1 MSPLVVCTTPI
12 WAGRGL
18 LSIGLTG
25 RGSSVYIHGMEKPK
39 LGEPRTVDIDPKRD
53 EEMRVLREAGWTLQR
68 IAAAYGISKQRVSA
82 ILKRLAKK

>member
-1 MSPLVVCTTPI
+1 
-12 WAGRGL
+12 
-18 LSIGLTG
+18 
-25 RGSSVYIHGMEKPK
+25 MEKPK